1 MTKKM
6 GHHLRRNSSGWLPF
20 PLFSFITT
28 QERRQPYI
36 GIDQKE
42 DDGFP
47 AAGGDVI
54 QLIGILAN
62 EGVPV
67 RIRTLSNIESASVL
81 GGIIEVLK
89 GLSSA
94 LHLGQVQ
101 RLQFKERTLLVIE
114 CEKGYSIVALAD
126 KAEEYVEG
134 LLRIIR
140 IAIDESNIAKAKEPI
155 TELMR
160 YQIDEIL
167 DFHLQEKLE
176 VVIEE
181 AIDPI
186 WLALLEQFQKIPENV
201 HAFEEIDN
209 MIRTSKDLDDHWEKL
224 AAKATG
230 SLSDALNLAFAG
242 QFDQACAIALKL
254 EDPLAQ
260 LFAVKTGLLAL
271 SMTRTAAPP
280 RYELRRIA
288 ETLPLKYQ
296 PYSELAYAATLY
308 YDRLMSFEDYVKIYQ
323 TTAAR
328 FKFRENQE
336 DLIFGFLFVDTRVAT
351 LPDFAMK
358 LAAFFEERSPILY
371 NYILAMLDREQL
383 FSKLYSVTSYDEFK
397 DQVSSWKT
405 KISSILEDV
414 QQFLQPEFLG
424 KLLRTR
430 PEAGVTGSLNLGT
443 YIALYTALAESPVLN
458 LRERKEV
465 LEEVLWVYTQYFRKL
480 LQSTLPLFTYTVD
493 SVFQS
498 LSVVLGEMYYL
509 LSEDAQQNH
518 ITVIKSYLQDVLD
531 AINEDWLR
539 KSPNTSTLFVM
550 SNATFPVL
558 MRSKAFDVREVRF
571 IYLAIRCLN
580 TMVLMKSQE
589 LDQQDFVTDLLNIKT
604 SLASLAVRHI
614 PSKNSNQYL
623 EKCVNL
629 LLQGHRFFI
638 THGILCR
645 DDIASATL
653 LTGQLAP
660 NSLSTHFSSYVD
672 LAVALNRI
680 AVPDVA
686 RHESDI
692 AVLATPYLGLLMT
705 AKQHLQ
711 DKKYVKLAKTAYT
724 QSIEVWKRYG
734 FDIKAQEFEA
744 KYATSF

>member
-1 MTKKM
+1 M
-6 GHHLRRNSSGWLPF
+6 
-20 PLFSFITT
+20 
-28 QERRQPYI
+28 
-36 GIDQKE
+36 
-42 DDGFP
+42 
-47 AAGGDVI
+47 I
-54 QLIGILAN
+54 QLIGVLAE

-67 RIRTLSNIESASVL
+67 RIRTFSDIESASVL
-81 GGIIEVLK
+81 GEIIEALK

-94 LHLGQVQ
+94 LNLGQVQ
-101 RLQFKERTLLVIE
+101 RLQFQERTLLVTE
-114 CEKGYSIVALAD
+114 CEKGYSIVALAE

-134 LLRIIR
+134 LLRVIR
-140 IAIDESNIAKAKEPI
+140 IAIDESNLATAKEPV

-160 YQIDEIL
+160 SQIDEIL
-167 DFHLQEKLE
+167 EFHLQEKLE

-186 WLALLEQFQKIPENV
+186 WLALLEQFQKVPENV
-201 HAFEEIDN
+201 QAFEEIDN
-209 MIRTSKDLDDHWEKL
+209 MIHTSKDLDDNWEKL
-224 AAKATG
+224 AAKAKG
-230 SLSDALNLAFAG
+230 SLSDAVNLAFAG

-271 SMTRTAAPP
+271 SMTRIAAPP
-280 RYELRRIA
+280 RYELRRVA

-296 PYSELAYAATLY
+296 PYAELAYAAALF
-308 YDRLMSFEDYVKIYQ
+308 YDRLMSYEDYLKIYQ
-323 TTAAR
+323 NTAAR
-328 FKFRENQE
+328 FKFREHRE
-336 DLIFGFLFVDTRVAT
+336 DLIFGFLFVDTRVVT

-358 LAAFFEERSPILY
+358 LAAFFKEKSPILH
-371 NYILAMLDREQL
+371 NYILAMLDRSQL
-383 FSKLYSVTSYDEFK
+383 FTKLYSVTSYDEFK

-405 KISSILEDV
+405 KISSILDDV
-414 QQFLQPEFLG
+414 QQFLQPGFLG

-465 LEEVLWVYTQYFRKL
+465 LEEILWVYTQYFRKL
-480 LQSTLPLFTYTVD
+480 LQSKLPLFTYTID

-509 LSEDAQQNH
+509 LSEDAQQH
-518 ITVIKSYLQDVLD
+518 HVKVIKSYLQDVLD
-531 AINEDWLR
+531 ALTEDWLR

-558 MRSKAFDVREVRF
+558 MRSEAFDVREVRF

-580 TMVLMKSQE
+580 TMTLMKSQE
-589 LDQQDFVTDLLNIKT
+589 LDPQDFVTDLLNIKT
-604 SLASLAVRHI
+604 SLASLAARYI
-614 PSKNSNQYL
+614 PSKKINHFL
-623 EKCVNL
+623 ENCVNV

-638 THGILCR
+638 THGLLCR

-653 LTGQLAP
+653 ITGQLTP
-660 NSLSTHFSSYVD
+660 NTLTTSFSIYVD

-680 AVPDVA
+680 AVPDID

-692 AVLATPYLGLLMT
+692 AVLAIPYLGLLLT
-705 AKQHLQ
+705 AYQHLH
-711 DKKYVKLAKTAYT
+711 DKKYVKLAKTAYE
-724 QSIEVWKRYG
+724 QSIDVWKRYG

-744 KYATSF
+744 KYGSLF